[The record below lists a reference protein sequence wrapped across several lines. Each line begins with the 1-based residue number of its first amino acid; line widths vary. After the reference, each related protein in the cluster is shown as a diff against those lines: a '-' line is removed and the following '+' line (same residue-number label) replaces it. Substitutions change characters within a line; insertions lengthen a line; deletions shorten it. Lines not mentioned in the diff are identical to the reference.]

1 MINSPRGPVRSARR
15 AWSHALRRSPWPV
28 SPCCLADLSMQRKLA
43 ELLSSREDREKAIA
57 VCFVQTVGV
66 RIHACIPDPSSI
78 ELLARQSLSVQQL
91 L

>member
-1 MINSPRGPVRSARR
+1 
-15 AWSHALRRSPWPV
+15 
-28 SPCCLADLSMQRKLA
+28 MQRKLA

-66 RIHACIPDPSSI
+66 RIHACIPDPSI

>member
-1 MINSPRGPVRSARR
+1 
-15 AWSHALRRSPWPV
+15 
-28 SPCCLADLSMQRKLA
+28 MQRKLA